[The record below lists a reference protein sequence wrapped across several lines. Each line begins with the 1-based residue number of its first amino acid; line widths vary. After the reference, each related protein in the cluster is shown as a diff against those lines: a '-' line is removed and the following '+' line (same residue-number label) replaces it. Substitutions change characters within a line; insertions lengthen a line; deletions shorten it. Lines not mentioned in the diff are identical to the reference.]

1 MPVTSGAYEGK
12 GGKYQRN
19 FVSESGDLTQIKA
32 TEHIAANTSGPIHVR
47 FLSGKRMALKQKVG
61 YTVAVYL
68 KSSQSRLC
76 LTSYVCTSSVES

>member
-61 YTVAVYL
+61 YSSVPQKLTVSSVSHVICMYL
-68 KSSQSRLC
+68 KC
-76 LTSYVCTSSVES
+76 